1 MQRVLN
7 MNKNFFNLSFL
18 FVFIICIFSC
28 ASNENNELQIDK
40 KEYSTEEF
48 IENKISQIDKVSK
61 TDDLKAF
68 WYSYLLFQEYKTEV
82 SVKEYLEKN
91 LQNSIQNLQDLYAE
105 QKWFDFCSEYVSLNK
120 IIKKSNLDSLIDIFE
135 SFSFYE
141 KYIYAQNNII
151 SLYKD
156 YLLPPNKKAS
166 DKISKMIDGTVT
178 IWIDLGVKIESG
190 KAFSNKAIGSGF
202 FIDKRGY
209 LITNYHVIS
218 SQVDPEYEGVSKLYI
233 KLSNDTETRI
243 PAKVVG
249 YDESL
254 DLALLK
260 TEVTPEYV
268 FALGSSSSLDIG
280 DKIFAIGSPVG
291 LERTLTSGIV
301 SAEGRQ
307 LFSIGTV
314 MQIDAAVNNG
324 NSGGPIIDEYGN
336 VQAIVFAGMLQF
348 QGLNFAI
355 PVEYL
360 KLLLPRLY
368 YGGKIT
374 HSFVGVYG
382 KTVKEKG
389 VEVLWMQKSSSA
401 RYAGIKEGD
410 IITAINGEKISSLE
424 ELHLKQISILPNS
437 IIEYTI
443 LNELGEEKNILVL
456 SDVRAKYPGLDFYN
470 NEQVSN
476 VFYPLFGMKL
486 KNVSSGFGNKY
497 IVESVVKGSI
507 AYESGFTEL
516 DPVKIFRTYLSE
528 KKDVLFSDVYSK
540 KKSNGYLD
548 VSLVLATPLD
558 SENFF

>member
-68 WYSYLLFQEYKTEV
+68 WYSYLLFQEYKTEI

-120 IIKKSNLDSLIDIFE
+120 IIKNSNLDSLIDIFE
-135 SFSFYE
+135 SFSFSE

-156 YLLPPNKKAS
+156 YLLPPNEKAS

>member
-1 MQRVLN
+1 
-7 MNKNFFNLSFL
+7 MNKKYFRFSFL
-18 FVFIICIFSC
+18 CIFFICIFSC
-28 ASNENNELQIDK
+28 ATKKDADLQIEK

-48 IENKISQIDKVSK
+48 IENKISQIDDVAE
-61 TDDLKAF
+61 TDSLKAF
-68 WYSYLLFQEYKTEV
+68 WYSYLLYEEYKSEN
-82 SVKEYLEKN
+82 SVKDYFEKE
-91 LQNSIQNLQDLYAE
+91 LQNSIQNLQDLYSD
-105 QKWFDFCSEYVSLNK
+105 QKWLDFCKNFDAINK
-120 IIKKSNLDSLIDIFE
+120 ILTKCNIE
-135 SFSFYE
+135 SFSKTFESYSFDE
-141 KYIYAQNNII
+141 KYIFAQNNII

-156 YLLPPNKKAS
+156 YLLPPNEKSS

-190 KAFSNKAIGSGF
+190 KAFANKAIGSGF

-209 LITNYHVIS
+209 LVTNYHVIS
-218 SQVDPEYEGVSKLYI
+218 SQVDPEYEGISRLYI

-336 VQAIVFAGMLQF
+336 VQAIVFAGMLEY

-360 KLLLPRLY
+360 KILLSRLY
-368 YGGKIT
+368 YGGKIL
-374 HSFVGVYG
+374 HPFVGAYG
-382 KTVKEKG
+382 KTAKDKG
-389 VEVLWMQKSSSA
+389 VEILWMQKSSPA
-401 RYAGIKEGD
+401 KYAGIKEGD
-410 IITAINGEKISSLE
+410 VITAINGKEIFSLE
-424 ELHLKQISILPNS
+424 ELHLRQISILPNS

-443 LNELGEEKNILVL
+443 LDKTGEEKNILVL
-456 SDVRAKYPGLDFYN
+456 SDVRAKYPGYDFYKKDSIPN
-470 NEQVSN
+470 AL
-476 VFYPLFGMKL
+476 YPLFGIKL
-486 KNVSSGFGNKY
+486 KNVSSGIGNKY
-497 IVESVVKGSI
+497 IVDSVVKGSI
-507 AYESGFTEL
+507 ADETGFTEL
-516 DPVKIFRTYLSE
+516 DPVKIYRTYLSPE
-528 KKDVLFSDVYSK
+528 KDILFTEIYSK

>member
-68 WYSYLLFQEYKTEV
+68 WYSYLLFQEYKTEI

-91 LQNSIQNLQDLYAE
+91 LQNSIQNLQNLYAE
-105 QKWFDFCSEYVSLNK
+105 QKWFDFCSEYVSLDK
-120 IIKKSNLDSLIDIFE
+120 IIKNSNIESLIDIFE

-156 YLLPPNKKAS
+156 YLLPPNKKTS

>member
-1 MQRVLN
+1 MK
-7 MNKNFFNLSFL
+7 KNLFKFYLFCIFFVCL
-18 FVFIICIFSC
+18 FSC
-28 ASNENNELQIDK
+28 ATNKNSDVQIEK
-40 KEYSTEEF
+40 KEYSTQDF
-48 IENKISQIDKVSK
+48 IKNKISQIDEVAK
-61 TDDLKAF
+61 TDSLKAF
-68 WYSYLLFQEYKTEV
+68 WYSYLLYEEFKTEN
-82 SVKEYLEKN
+82 SAKDYFEKN
-91 LQNSIQNLQDLYAE
+91 LQNSIENLQKLYEE
-105 QKWFDFCSEYVSLNK
+105 QKWLDFCKNFDAINK
-120 IIKKSNLDSLIDIFE
+120 ILSKCNIESLTKNFE
-135 SFSFYE
+135 SYSFNE
-141 KYIYAQNNII
+141 KYIFAQNNII

-156 YLLPPNKKAS
+156 YLLPPNEKSS

-178 IWIDLGVKIESG
+178 IWIDLGVKIEAG

-218 SQVDPEYEGVSKLYI
+218 SQVDPEYEGISRLYI

-260 TEVTPEYV
+260 TEVSPEYV
-268 FALGSSSSLDIG
+268 FALGSSSSLEIG
-280 DKIFAIGSPVG
+280 EKIFAIGSPVG

-301 SAEGRQ
+301 SAEGRK

-360 KLLLPRLY
+360 KIILPQLY
-368 YGGKIT
+368 NGGKIL

-382 KTVKEKG
+382 KTAKDKG
-389 VEVLWMQKSSSA
+389 VEVLWMQKSSPA
-401 RYAGIKEGD
+401 KYAGIKEGD
-410 IITAINGEKISSLE
+410 IITAVNGKKVLSLE
-424 ELHLKQISILPNS
+424 ELHLRQIPILPNS

-443 LNELGEEKNILVL
+443 LDKSGEEKNVFVL
-456 SDVRAKYPGLDFYN
+456 TDVRSKYPGRDFYKKD
-470 NEQVSN
+470 SMPDMM
-476 VFYPLFGMKL
+476 YPLFGMKL
-486 KNVSSGFGNKY
+486 KNVSSGIGSKY
-497 IVESVVKGSI
+497 IVESIVKGSI
-507 AYESGFTEL
+507 ADESGFTEL
-516 DPVKIFRTYLSE
+516 DPVKIYKTYLSAE
-528 KKDVLFSDVYSK
+528 KDILFAEIYSK
-540 KKSNGYLD
+540 KRSNGYLD

>member
-68 WYSYLLFQEYKTEV
+68 WYSYLLFQEYKTEI

-120 IIKKSNLDSLIDIFE
+120 IIKNSNIESLIDIFE

-156 YLLPPNKKAS
+156 YLLPPNEKAS

-233 KLSNDTETRI
+233 KLSNDIETRI

>member
-68 WYSYLLFQEYKTEV
+68 WYSYLLFQEYKTEI

-91 LQNSIQNLQDLYAE
+91 LQNSIQNLQNLYAE
-105 QKWFDFCSEYVSLNK
+105 QKWFDFCSEYVSLDK
-120 IIKKSNLDSLIDIFE
+120 IIKNSNIESLIDIFE

-156 YLLPPNKKAS
+156 YLLPPNKKTS

-324 NSGGPIIDEYGN
+324 NSGGPIIDEFGN
-336 VQAIVFAGMLQF
+336 VQAIVFAGMLEY

>member
-1 MQRVLN
+1 
-7 MNKNFFNLSFL
+7 MNKSLFRVSFFC
-18 FVFIICIFSC
+18 FIFICFFSC
-28 ASNENNELQIDK
+28 TTNKIDDLPIER

-48 IENKISQIDKVSK
+48 IENKISQIDAIAKK
-61 TDDLKAF
+61 NNLKSF
-68 WYSYLLFQEYKTEV
+68 WYSYLLYEQFKTEN
-82 SVKEYLEKN
+82 SVKDYFEKK
-91 LQNSIQNLQDLYAE
+91 LQSSIQDLQGLYSE
-105 QKWFDFCSEYVSLNK
+105 QKWFDFCKTFDAINK
-120 IIKKSNLDSLIDIFE
+120 ILKKCNIESFSKIFE
-135 SFSFYE
+135 SYSFNE
-141 KYIYAQNNII
+141 KYIFAQNNIF

-156 YLLPPNKKAS
+156 YLLPPNEKS
-166 DKISKMIDGTVT
+166 SNKISKMIDGTVT

-209 LITNYHVIS
+209 LVTNYHVIS
-218 SQVDPEYEGVSKLYI
+218 SQVDPEYEGISRLYI

-260 TEVTPEYV
+260 TEVSPQYI

-360 KLLLPRLY
+360 KIILPQLY
-368 YGGKIT
+368 NGGKNL

-382 KTVKEKG
+382 KTLKEKG
-389 VEVLWMQKSSSA
+389 VEVLWMQKSSPA
-401 RYAGIKEGD
+401 KYAGIKTGD
-410 IITAINGEKISSLE
+410 IITAVNGKKILSLE
-424 ELHLKQISILPNS
+424 ELHLRQISILPNS
-437 IIEYTI
+437 IIEYT
-443 LNELGEEKNILVL
+443 LLDKSGEEKNILVL
-456 SDVRAKYPGLDFYN
+456 SDVRTKYPGYDFYKN
-470 NEQVSN
+470 DSVQNTI
-476 VFYPLFGMKL
+476 YPLFGMKL
-486 KNVSSGFGNKY
+486 KNVSSVFGNKY

-507 AYESGFTEL
+507 ADESGFTEL
-516 DPVKIFRTYLSE
+516 DPVKIYKTYLSPE
-528 KKDVLFSDVYSK
+528 KDILFAEIYSK
-540 KKSNGYLD
+540 KKTNGYLD

>member
-7 MNKNFFNLSFL
+7 MNRNFFNLSFL

-68 WYSYLLFQEYKTEV
+68 WYSYLLFQEYKTEI

-120 IIKKSNLDSLIDIFE
+120 IIKESNLDSLIDIFE

-156 YLLPPNKKAS
+156 YLLPPNKKTS

-324 NSGGPIIDEYGN
+324 NSGGPIIDEFGN
-336 VQAIVFAGMLQF
+336 VQAIVFAGMLEY

>member
-68 WYSYLLFQEYKTEV
+68 WYSYLLFQEYKTEI

-120 IIKKSNLDSLIDIFE
+120 IIKNSNIESLIDIFE
-135 SFSFYE
+135 SFSFSE

-156 YLLPPNKKAS
+156 YLLPPNEKAS

-470 NEQVSN
+470 NEHVSN

>member
-68 WYSYLLFQEYKTEV
+68 WYSYLLFQEYKTEI

-105 QKWFDFCSEYVSLNK
+105 QKWFDFCSEYVSLDK

-156 YLLPPNKKAS
+156 YLLPPNEKAS

>member
-1 MQRVLN
+1 
-7 MNKNFFNLSFL
+7 MNKNLFK
-18 FVFIICIFSC
+18 FVFLCIFLICIFSC
-28 ASNENNELQIDK
+28 VSNNNENLQIEK
-40 KEYSTEEF
+40 KEYTTEEF
-48 IENKISQIDKVSK
+48 IENKIKQIDNILE
-61 TDDLKAF
+61 TDSLKAF
-68 WYSYLLFQEYKTEV
+68 WYSYLLYEEYKLEN
-82 SVKEYLEKN
+82 SVIKNFEKN
-91 LQNSIQNLQDLYAE
+91 LDNSIKDLQKLYSE
-105 QKWFDFCSEYVSLNK
+105 QKWMEFCNNFESINK
-120 IIKKSNLDSLIDIFE
+120 ILAKCNLESFTKLFE
-135 SFSFYE
+135 SYSFQE
-141 KYIYAQNNII
+141 KYIFAQNNII

-156 YLLPPNKKAS
+156 YLLPPNKKS
-166 DKISKMIDGTVT
+166 TDKISKMIDGTVT
-178 IWIDLGVKIESG
+178 IWIDLGVKIEAG

-218 SQVDPEYEGVSKLYI
+218 SQVDPEYEGISRLYI

-260 TEVTPEYV
+260 TEVSPEYV
-268 FALGSSSSLDIG
+268 FALGSSSSLEIG
-280 DKIFAIGSPVG
+280 EKIFAIGSPVG

-301 SAEGRQ
+301 SAEGRK

-324 NSGGPIIDEYGN
+324 NSGGPIIDEFGN

-360 KLLLPRLY
+360 KIILPQLY
-368 YGGKIT
+368 NGGKIL

-382 KTVKEKG
+382 KTVKDKG
-389 VEVLWMQKSSSA
+389 VEVLWMQKSSPA
-401 RYAGIKEGD
+401 KYAGIKEGD
-410 IITAINGEKISSLE
+410 IITAVNGKKVLSLE
-424 ELHLKQISILPNS
+424 ELHLRQIPILPNS

-443 LNELGEEKNILVL
+443 LDKSGEEKNVFVL
-456 SDVRAKYPGLDFYN
+456 TDVRSKYPGRDFYKKD
-470 NEQVSN
+470 SMPDMM
-476 VFYPLFGMKL
+476 YPLFGMKL
-486 KNVSSGFGNKY
+486 KNVSSGIGSKY
-497 IVESVVKGSI
+497 IVESIVKGSI
-507 AYESGFTEL
+507 ADESGFTEL
-516 DPVKIFRTYLSE
+516 DPVKIYKTYLSAE
-528 KKDVLFSDVYSK
+528 KDILFAEIYSK
-540 KKSNGYLD
+540 KRSNGYLD

>member
-68 WYSYLLFQEYKTEV
+68 WYSYLLFQEYKTEI

-91 LQNSIQNLQDLYAE
+91 LQNSIQNLRDLYAE

-120 IIKKSNLDSLIDIFE
+120 IIKNSNIESLIDIFE

-156 YLLPPNKKAS
+156 YLLPPNEKTS

-233 KLSNDTETRI
+233 KLSNDTETRV

-324 NSGGPIIDEYGN
+324 NSGGPIIDEFGN

-470 NEQVSN
+470 NEHVSN